1 MEENKISA
9 VNAINSIVHSPENQI
24 YESFGC
30 DLSLDE
36 INWLKKNH
44 VIEIFAAAKM
54 NDELKNYSNSAENIP
69 QNDLL
74 MSFLLFEKLNKTI
87 KEMTLQNAEL
97 EVRLKKYT
105 NGENHKRY
113 YEKNKEKIKE
123 TGASYLEKL
132 KNENPEK
139 IKEYSHRAYINQKKK
154 KEKLLADQLKES
166 QRVVV

>member
-1 MEENKISA
+1 MEENEISV
-9 VNAINSIVHSPENQI
+9 VNAINSIVNSHENQI

-36 INWLKKNH
+36 INWLKKKH
-44 VIEIFAAAKM
+44 VINIFTAEK
-54 NDELKNYSNSAENIP
+54 NIEELKNYSNSAENIP
-69 QNDLL
+69 QNDLQ
-74 MSFLLFEKLNKTI
+74 FTVLLFEKLNKKI
-87 KEMTLQNAEL
+87 AEMTLQNAEL

-105 NGENHKRY
+105 NGVNHKRY

-132 KNENPEK
+132 KNENPAK
-139 IKEYSHRAYINQKKK
+139 IKEYSHRAYLNQKKK
-154 KEKLLADQLKES
+154 KEQLLADQLKES